1 MAAFLLDSS
10 IFFTL
15 MSGRMRGHHAAW
27 ERLKAVPEGSVMAV
41 SAIALAEADVGCCV
55 RHIKE
60 NIDLVEARAEIAEF
74 VRHHEFRIEPVT
86 HHTAPHYGELKTA
99 LWQQYQPKHFRWP
112 ERWKDKPTG
121 ADIQVEEPD
130 LLMVAQ
136 AIEHGYVFVT
146 GDGMDRI
153 REVLTNAREQLEFE
167 DWSSPPSES
176 ST

>member
-1 MAAFLLDSS
+1 MKES
-10 IFFTL
+10 TL
-15 MSGRMRGHHAAW
+15 GHKPAW
-27 ERLKAVPEGSVMAV
+27 ERLEAAKKSVVAI
-41 SAIALAEADVGCCV
+41 SAIALAEADVGCC
-55 RHIKE
+55 IGEK
-60 NIDLVEARAEIAEF
+60 DKSEAREAMATFILG
-74 VRHHEFRIEPVT
+74 HGFRIEPVT
-86 HHTAPHYGELKTA
+86 QHTAPYYGALKAA
-99 LWQQYQPKHFRWP
+99 LWRQFQPKRLRWP
-112 ERWKDKPTG
+112 EKWKDKPTG
-121 ADIQVEEPD
+121 ADMGVEEPD